1 MSNPQV
7 HDDAGGAA
15 VARKCTVLN
24 FEVESRGV
32 SLKSRKAIVTLGAED
47 GTVDRI
53 VINARDGVRLVER
66 LAFAFRRDTRPPSI
80 EYGSRAWFSR
90 HSILRAQSKVE
101 GDLEWVYD
109 RTRRSVPD
117 VIEYMDEELAT
128 LRRLI
133 SRGGRSA
140 ARPETVVGR
149 VRRAMVVLTDAMR
162 LDT

>member
-1 MSNPQV
+1 
-7 HDDAGGAA
+7 
-15 VARKCTVLN
+15 VLN
-24 FEVESRGV
+24 FEVESTGV
-32 SLKSRKAIVTLGAED
+32 SLKSRKAIITLGGED

-66 LAFAFRRDTRPPSI
+66 LAFAFRSDTRPPAI
-80 EYGSRAWFSR
+80 EYGSRKWFSR
-90 HSILRAQSKVE
+90 NSILRAQNKVE

-117 VIEYMDEELAT
+117 VVEYMNEELAT
-128 LRRLI
+128 LRRLL

-140 ARPETVVGR
+140 ARPQTVVVR
-149 VRRAMVVLTDAMR
+149 VRRAMIVLIDAMR